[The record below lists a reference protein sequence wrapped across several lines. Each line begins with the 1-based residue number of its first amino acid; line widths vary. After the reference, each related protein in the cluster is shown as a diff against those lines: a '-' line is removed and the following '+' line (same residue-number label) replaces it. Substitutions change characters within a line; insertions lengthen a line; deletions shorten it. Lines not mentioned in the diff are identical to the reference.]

1 MSFIE
6 EHHKAFECD
15 LLRTGHEL
23 KDVGR
28 SLSWSALLSF
38 VENLGA
44 DSYTARDLE
53 PELYEWTTTL
63 KTNKILA
70 DIYDM
75 LAMINSNII
84 AVGSHKKARKPKLYP
99 RLKKP
104 GEHYGKRPVAPDKLR
119 QMFVNKRKKR
129 KQHG

>member
-1 MSFIE
+1 MTFVE
-6 EHHKAFECD
+6 EHHRAFESD
-15 LLRTGHEL
+15 LLKIGYEL
-23 KDVGR
+23 KDVGH
-28 SLSWSALLSF
+28 SLSWSALHSF
-38 VENLGA
+38 ISSLGPE
-44 DSYTARDLE
+44 SNTAKDLD

-75 LAMINSNII
+75 LSMINSNLV
-84 AVGSHKKARKPKLYP
+84 AVGSKKKAKKPKLYP

-104 GEHYGKRPVAPDKLR
+104 GDHYGKGALPKDDLR

-129 KQHG
+129 RHGG